1 MGRKEWCYTEADT
14 AARDSEVESP
24 QIAKIFTRNT
34 CLLNSPNLG
43 DLYLS
48 FIVLVR
54 PKFVIGIAVPFC
66 SDGEMIFLHPPSIAW
81 KLRPVWCL
89 VRVQAKLPLGRPPLS
104 TEKAVDYGWRRACGR
119 TWLAG
124 KSLLFPQHKHLPR
137 IVRRRGKV
145 VVCWEP
151 IHTCFRVEGPIPAQI
166 LCQIPMLQN

>member
-1 MGRKEWCYTEADT
+1 MLHWSRYSRSRFRSGVSP
-14 AARDSEVESP
+14 DSKNLHKKHLLAQFSES
-24 QIAKIFTRNT
+24 RR
-34 CLLNSPNLG
+34 S
-43 DLYLS
+43 LS
-48 FIVLVR
+48 FLVLVR